1 MEYTVA
7 REVDAG
13 ADTVWA
19 VMADVERM
27 PTWTSTMRR
36 VRVVD
41 GDTLR
46 VGTRV
51 RVEQPRLPPAT
62 WEVTE
67 LEPGRSF
74 TWAAPAPGLHSVA
87 WHAVEPWGPGRSRI
101 TLGIRQTGALGVVA
115 SMLGPMTR
123 RYVDTEIAGLAAES
137 ERRSAAR

>member
-1 MEYTVA
+1 MEYTVS
-7 REVDAG
+7 RDVDAG

-36 VRVVD
+36 VRLD
-41 GDTLR
+41 GDALR
-46 VGTRV
+46 VGARV
-51 RVEQPRLPPAT
+51 RIEQPRLPPAT

-67 LEPGRSF
+67 LEPGRSY
-74 TWAAPAPGLHSVA
+74 TWASPAPGLHSAA
-87 WHAVEPWGPGRSRI
+87 WHTVEPQEPGRSRI

-115 SMLGPMTR
+115 SLLGPMTR
-123 RYVDTEIAGLAAES
+123 RYVDTEITGLAAEA